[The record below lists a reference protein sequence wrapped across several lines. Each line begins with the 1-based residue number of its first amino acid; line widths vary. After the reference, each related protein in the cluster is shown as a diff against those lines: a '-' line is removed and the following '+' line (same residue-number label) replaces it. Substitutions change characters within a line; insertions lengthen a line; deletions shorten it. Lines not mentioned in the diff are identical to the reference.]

1 MIRARLEAL
10 LAVAFGVLAVVTFFF
25 PTWIESLSGLEPDGG
40 SGETEWWLVA
50 VLGVCAVLTS
60 LLARRDR
67 RVALARRATPPMQ
80 AGPSEV

>member
-10 LAVAFGVLAVVTFFF
+10 LAVAFGFLAVVTFFF
-25 PTWIESLSGLEPDGG
+25 PTWIESLSGLEPDGD

-50 VLGVCAVLTS
+50 VFGVCALLVS

-67 RVALARRATPPMQ
+67 RIALARRAAPPMR
-80 AGPSEV
+80 PRSSP